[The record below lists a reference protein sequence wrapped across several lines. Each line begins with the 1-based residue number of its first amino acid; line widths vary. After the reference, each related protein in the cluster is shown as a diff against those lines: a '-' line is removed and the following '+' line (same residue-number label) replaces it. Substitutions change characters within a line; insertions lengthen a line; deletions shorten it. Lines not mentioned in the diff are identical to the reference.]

1 MYLEYSTWNWISLK
15 SIFNIYFLLFLML
28 LSHVYD
34 SFEIQN
40 YNNMLEISRNAK
52 KMLFLYR

>member
-1 MYLEYSTWNWISLK
+1 
-15 SIFNIYFLLFLML
+15 ML

-40 YNNMLEISRNAK
+40 YNNRLEISRNAK
-52 KMLFLYR
+52 KMLLLYR